1 MVVKCLRK
9 PPRSGLIPLEKNGRS
24 PSSVIPN
31 CFADCM
37 GFTELLFD
45 EDYQTIELTCLFPLN
60 ACCEL
65 VGADGGVAAYPI
77 VVILRSLSRTRLVL

>member
-1 MVVKCLRK
+1 
-9 PPRSGLIPLEKNGRS
+9 
-24 PSSVIPN
+24 
-31 CFADCM
+31 M